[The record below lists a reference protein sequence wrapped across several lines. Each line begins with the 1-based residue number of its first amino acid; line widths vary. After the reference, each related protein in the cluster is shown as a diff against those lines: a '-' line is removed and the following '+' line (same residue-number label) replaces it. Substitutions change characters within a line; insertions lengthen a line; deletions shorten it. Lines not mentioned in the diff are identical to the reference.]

1 MVELSERS
9 GLQSSTTP
17 CSPPCIHERGALL
30 ELKRSSTSVRIFHQ
44 RWRSMRKMCT
54 FHLHVLLT
62 SLRSLPLS
70 LPSFLSSPPGQHTW
84 ALGQMALEDQSDL
97 DRVANA
103 SVGSVLLHCLV
114 CSCALSSLL
123 LCSVEFALVL
133 CRVCSCALS
142 SLLPASMGA

>member
-1 MVELSERS
+1 
-9 GLQSSTTP
+9 
-17 CSPPCIHERGALL
+17 
-30 ELKRSSTSVRIFHQ
+30 
-44 RWRSMRKMCT
+44 MRKMCT

-84 ALGQMALEDQSDL
+84 ALGQMALEDQADL

-133 CRVCSCALS
+133 CLVCCLHAWELS
-142 SLLPASMGA
+142 QLQLLQQGVPGSRRRGVQ